1 LGFYIV
7 QFLIG
12 LSDASALFLVACGLS
27 LIFGVTRIVN
37 FAHGSFYMVG
47 AYAAYA
53 IISYLPQSFS
63 FFWTGVLIA
72 ALVVGVFGFFVETL
86 LLRRLYHA
94 PELFLLVATFGIVL
108 ILQDLT
114 RWLFGAED
122 LLGPRAPGLA
132 GSVNIMGSHIP
143 QYDLALIIIAPFILG
158 VIWLLLH
165 RSRWGVLVRAATED
179 REMAGALGVNQA
191 TLYTS
196 VFFLGSFLAGL
207 GGAVQLPKGGADL
220 LMDMNVIAAA
230 FVVVVVGGMGSIAG
244 AYLAAVIIGE
254 LSSFGILV
262 FPESTLVMMF
272 LVMAVVLVV
281 RPYGLY
287 GNVEVH
293 EHGSEAVP
301 VALLQPA
308 SKKLRLLG
316 LALLILIA
324 LLPLFAG
331 TFQLVLMTE
340 IAIFSLASMSLYFMM
355 GPGGMLSFGHAA
367 FFGGGAY
374 AAALMVHYLQTPMEL
389 AVCFAPLLTGLL
401 ALIIGWFCVRLSGV
415 YLAMLTLAFAQICWS
430 IVFQWGGFTGGD
442 DGILSIWP
450 SQWAGDKFVF
460 YYLTMILCLGG
471 ILALRCLIFTPFGY
485 TMRACRD
492 SALRA
497 ESIGINLR
505 NHQWFAFIVAGG
517 FAGLAGGI
525 YVFSKGSVFPDEMAI
540 PRSFDFLLMVLLGG
554 VDTIFGPIVGSAAF
568 IWLHDK
574 ISRIDFWQF
583 ILGCIFIVLVVAFPQ
598 GIVGY
603 FNRRF
608 GRYFVDQ
615 NYD

>member
-1 LGFYIV
+1 MGFYIV
-7 QFLIG
+7 QFLTG

-53 IISYLPQSFS
+53 IISYLPQSPFL
-63 FFWTGVLIA
+63 FWVGVLGA
-72 ALVVGVFGFFVETL
+72 ALVVGVFGVLVETL

-122 LLGPRAPGLA
+122 LLGHRAPGLA
-132 GSVNIMGSHIP
+132 GSVNIMGSLIP

-158 VIWLLLH
+158 VIWLLLY
-165 RSRWGVLVRAATED
+165 RTRWGVLVRAATED

-191 TLYTS
+191 TLYST

-207 GGAVQLPKGGADL
+207 GGAIQLPKGGADL
-220 LMDMNVIAAA
+220 LMDMNIIAAA

-262 FPESTLVMMF
+262 FPQSTLVMMF

-287 GNVEVH
+287 GNAEVH
-293 EHGSEAVP
+293 EHGFEAVS
-301 VALLQPA
+301 VSLLQPA
-308 SKKLRLLG
+308 SKKLRCLG
-316 LALLILIA
+316 LILLIGVA
-324 LLPLFAG
+324 CMPLFAG
-331 TFQLVLMTE
+331 AFQLVLITE
-340 IAIFSLASMSLYFMM
+340 IAIFSLAGMSLYFMM
-355 GPGGMLSFGHAA
+355 SPGGMLSFGHAA

-389 AVCFAPLLTGLL
+389 AICFAPLLTGLL

-450 SQWAGDKFVF
+450 SEWASNKVVF
-460 YYLTMILCLGG
+460 YYLTMIICIGG
-471 ILALRCLIFTPFGY
+471 ILSLRYLIFTPFGY
-485 TMRACRD
+485 AMRACRD

-497 ESIGINLR
+497 ESIGINIR
-505 NHQWFAFIVAGG
+505 NHQWFAFAIAGG

-583 ILGCIFIVLVVAFPQ
+583 ILGSIFIVLVVAFPQ

-615 NYD
+615 T